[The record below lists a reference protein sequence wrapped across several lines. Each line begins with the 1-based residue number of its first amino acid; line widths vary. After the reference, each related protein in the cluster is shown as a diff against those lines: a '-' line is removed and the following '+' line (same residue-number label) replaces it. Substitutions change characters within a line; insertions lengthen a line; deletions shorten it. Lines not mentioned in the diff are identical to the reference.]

1 MIKETGIDELY
12 EKFRRGKLEF
22 VRTLDFLPND
32 DIIKLKVF
40 TKDKVIRLFIF
51 ENNDVKQSKILKKV
65 R

>member
-12 EKFRRGKLEF
+12 EKFRREKLEF
-22 VRTLDFLPND
+22 VRTLDFLPSD
-32 DIIKLKVF
+32 DVIKLKVF